1 MSTEQ
6 NQAIVRRYFEDVWNS
21 GDLQVADEIIEAD
34 FTFKGPVRSLE
45 GIEAFKQ
52 YVSGIHATFP
62 DIHFEL
68 EGLIGEN
75 DSVVVRWTMTG
86 THNKEFMGI
95 PPSGNAFTV
104 QGMTIMRISGGKAV
118 EAQLYWDRLSLLEQL
133 GAKIVP
139 A

>member
-6 NQAIVRRYFEDVWNS
+6 NVAIIRRYFEDVWNS
-21 GDLQVADEIIEAD
+21 GNLQAADEIIAAN
-34 FTFKGPVRSLE
+34 FSFKGPVRSLE
-45 GIEAFKQ
+45 GVEAFKQ

-68 EGLIGEN
+68 EGLIGGNE
-75 DSVVVRWTMTG
+75 SVVVRWIMTG

-104 QGMTIMRISGGKAV
+104 QGATIMRISRGKAV
-118 EAQLYWDRLSLLEQL
+118 EAELYWDRLSLLEQL